1 MRRCG
6 LVLTVLLAP
15 VAGCATG
22 GSTEPASGPA
32 APITV
37 DAAPAGGPL
46 PGGPLPGGPLPGGPF
61 LGDAP
66 HPRPSFGATADYLAT
81 LTTAGLRPRSSTTR
95 EQDAAHTADTTGE
108 EIRSWSADTWV
119 DHGIAACGRLHDADG
134 DVAAVSRAIRRSLPT
149 AGGYGR
155 ADLTTAERSTLI
167 VTAAAEELCPDIT
180 AQ

>member
-22 GSTEPASGPA
+22 GFTEPASGPA

-37 DAAPAGGPL
+37 DAAPA
-46 PGGPLPGGPLPGGPF
+46 GGPLPGGPF

-95 EQDAAHTADTTGE
+95 ERDAAHTADTTGE

-134 DVAAVSRAIRRSLPT
+134 DVAAVRRAIRRSLPT